1 MQNDN
6 NNKIAHN
13 NEKMISRTSMYVTG
27 GGFAKDGEFYIQG
40 VVFDKGDKKTVAV
53 RLKNQA
59 EREFY
64 WSEAYKDNP
73 ALAAAKISQENEDL
87 SRKGVHNKNTLS
99 DLLNKGLMKAFE
111 EGQISQM
118 PATFDFAKEN
128 LNVVMLFNNMEIT
141 HTDGDYSIAT
151 ATRGKISTITN
162 NDTPSVNL
170 RGMMVFHPQKDD
182 GGVFKYKLKLMQ
194 EALNLNGQQLTH
206 VGSGREF
213 NQTIENGLTNSYEK
227 YGAPQA
233 ERTGALEMSVSFPVK
248 VTPELKKYIN
258 LAQQQVITTDGSLEL
273 QETEQQEIQVGDSFR
288 FNMRHTIIPK
298 RLSTQGN
305 NILSIEEFKAD
316 TVANTMGKIMGNRY
330 VMEGEKDDN
339 QRKLKDGI
347 FKMIKDFSDNKE
359 NMAPVP
365 PQGHP
370 VLKALQQTLL
380 QDPKKLMVSLSVSDI
395 IPMTATLASKV
406 NGAKMSESY
415 HKFNKAMEADGI
427 PEESRNLERYKAYN
441 SETPNPALNNFYT
454 KKDKDGRWT
463 TEQICFPADIN
474 ALPMVKTNEDGSKST
489 FLAATSVSGVFNF
502 VPPVE
507 LENNKY
513 TKESLSFYDKT
524 FYPSHQIN
532 RAFNAFTTDPA
543 SVNALIEPQVD
554 NIQKMKQG
562 MPLSRSQEQAV
573 HLSMHALPAVQKSE
587 PSEPIPDPSL
597 AQTITRRQVQML
609 AAFLGNKPKKDD
621 PAIAMS
627 DLEVSQIPQIT
638 EREKVESK
646 RKFNQLINGDPELKD
661 LYKGMEHEVAS
672 QYGFKKG
679 MYNNLFREL
688 NAEAGFSNEKPS
700 LNILKDYE
708 RLFQVAIDKDEI
720 LANRNKATL
729 NNDNGV
735 AYTIKP
741 EKVKQL
747 DTIFE
752 AKQSVEITPADVA
765 MNVDKLIGE
774 VMSKNQ
780 TVDSNINDL
789 INSTMEQDNQ
799 NKNVESNIDNLI
811 NQSMQPKSR
820 GLTR

>member
-6 NNKIAHN
+6 NKLAHD
-13 NEKMISRTSMYVTG
+13 NEKMISRTSLYVIDANYAG
-27 GGFAKDGEFYIQG
+27 DGEFYVRG

-53 RLKNQA
+53 RLKNQI
-59 EREFY
+59 EREIY
-64 WSEAYKDNP
+64 WGDAYKDNP
-73 ALAAAKISQENEDL
+73 VLAAAKISQENEDL
-87 SRKGVHNKNTLS
+87 SRKGVHNKNTLP
-99 DLLNKGLMKAFE
+99 DLINKGLMKAFE
-111 EGQISQM
+111 EKQISQL
-118 PATFDFAKEN
+118 PQTFDFQKEN

-141 HTDGDYSIAT
+141 HTDGDYNIAT

-170 RGMMVFHPQKDD
+170 RGMMAFHAQKDD
-182 GGVFKYKLKLMQ
+182 GGVLKHKLKLMQ
-194 EALNLNGQQLTH
+194 EAVNLNGQQLTH
-206 VGSGREF
+206 VGSGRDF
-213 NQTIENGLTNSYEK
+213 NQTIEHGLTNSYEK
-227 YGAPQA
+227 YGVPEA
-233 ERTGALEMSVSFPVK
+233 ERTGALEMSVSFPVV
-248 VTPELKKYIN
+248 VTAELKEYIN
-258 LAQQQVITTDGSLEL
+258 LAQKQVMTQDGGLEL
-273 QETEQQEIQVGDSFR
+273 QEADQQEIEEGDTFR
-288 FNMRHTIIPK
+288 FNMRHTIVPK
-298 RLSTQGN
+298 RLIQQGSHS
-305 NILSIEEFKAD
+305 LSLDEFKAD
-316 TVANTMGKIMGNRY
+316 TVANTMGKIMGDRY
-330 VMEGEKDDN
+330 LMKGEQDNN
-339 QRKLKDGI
+339 QRRLKDGI
-347 FKMIKDFSDNKE
+347 FKMLKDFSDNKE

-365 PQGHP
+365 QQGHP
-370 VLKALQQTLL
+370 LLKALQQTLL

-415 HKFNKAMEADGI
+415 HKFNKAMEAEGI
-427 PEESRNLERYKAYN
+427 PEALRGLERYKAYN
-441 SETPNPALNNFYT
+441 SETPNPSLNNFYI
-454 KKDKDGRWT
+454 KKNKDHTWT

-474 ALPMVKTNEDGSKST
+474 ALPMVKTNEDGTKST

-502 VPPVE
+502 VPPVG

-513 TKESLSFYDKT
+513 TKESLTFYDKT

-532 RAFNAFTTDPA
+532 HAFNAFTTDSA
-543 SVNALIEPQVD
+543 SVSMLIEPQID

-573 HLSMHALPAVQKSE
+573 HLPMHALPPVQKSQ

-597 AQTITRRQVQML
+597 IETVTKRQVQML

-621 PAIAMS
+621 PAITMT
-627 DLEVSQIPQIT
+627 DLEVSQITRIT

-679 MYNNLFREL
+679 MYNNLMREL
-688 NAEAGFSNEKPS
+688 NAEAGFSNDKPL

-708 RLFQVAIDKDEI
+708 RLFQAAINKDSM
-720 LANRNKATL
+720 LANTAKVVL
-729 NNDNGV
+729 DNDKGIE
-735 AYTIKP
+735 YTIKP
-741 EKVKQL
+741 EKAKQL

-752 AKQSVEITPADVA
+752 AKQSVDITPADVA
-765 MNVDKLIGE
+765 MNVEKLIGD

-780 TVDSNINDL
+780 GVEANINDL
-789 INSTMEQDNQ
+789 ISSTFEQTNQ
-799 NKNVESNIDNLI
+799 TKNVEANTDNLL
-811 NQSMQPKSR
+811 NETMQTKSR